1 MWPYG
6 LANQKM
12 LLSSLQIYL
21 REKDKKWS
29 GEWLVNGP
37 LKDRKTPNDRKMQE
51 NSGNPRKM
59 PENTKNFIQTQTI
72 ILSWEYVGIA

>member
-29 GEWLVNGP
+29 GEWLVNGL

-51 NSGNPRKM
+51 NSGNPEKCRKT
-59 PENTKNFIQTQTI
+59 PKI
-72 ILSWEYVGIA
+72 SYKP